1 MAKHTMIF
9 RSLNDTHNE
18 SSGDGYILSLLYDRV
33 FPVIPN
39 ILMPFCLACAVQ
51 NDSDTLPY
59 VVKTH
64 IHIVVGN
71 INNAVYF
78 VWHFSME
85 LEEYQCG
92 KHISPKHCGC

>member
-1 MAKHTMIF
+1 MDVCGFIPASHLIKATE
-9 RSLNDTHNE
+9 LNCH
-18 SSGDGYILSLLYDRV
+18 ILT